1 MVAVNKSDL
10 LRVWEEVSLLPPGKR
25 SLHLVRN
32 LSSSLHD
39 ADSLSVG
46 ERDRHLLLLR
56 REWFGDSIDAVSHCP
71 RCQSRVEIQFS
82 ISELATPAY
91 SECVEDIFVGDYH
104 VRWRLPTAKDVAQVS
119 ECLNAT
125 EVRNELIQRCLLEV
139 QHGSKAIPPLSC
151 PEEIVAQVCKKMSEA
166 DPLADSKLELQ
177 CPNCQHAWLTP
188 FDIGSFFWRE
198 LDVYVQKLL
207 HEVHTIASAY
217 GWSEESILRLS
228 DPRRRRYLEILQS

>member
-10 LRVWEEVSLLPPGKR
+10 LRVWEEVSQFPPGKR

-46 ERDRHLLLLR
+46 ERDRHLLMLR
-56 REWFGDSIDAVSHCP
+56 REWFGDSIDAVSDCP

-82 ISELATPAY
+82 ISERAAPAY
-91 SECVEDIFVGDYH
+91 FEREKDTSVGDYRI
-104 VRWRLPTAKDVAQVS
+104 RWRLPTAKDVAQLS

-125 EVRNELIQRCLLEV
+125 EVRKELIQRCLLEV
-139 QHGSKAIPPLSC
+139 QRGSNAIPPLSC

-177 CPNCQHAWLTP
+177 CPNCQYAWLTP

-198 LDVYVQKLL
+198 LDVYARRLL

-217 GWSEESILRLS
+217 GWSEESILNLS
-228 DPRRRRYLEILQS
+228 DLRRMRYLEILQS